1 MSNTLRLASF
11 KDIPVESASPE
22 KRILEENKEN
32 YSIVIKGEKAYKSF
46 VVWF

>member
-22 KRILEENKEN
+22 KRILENKEN